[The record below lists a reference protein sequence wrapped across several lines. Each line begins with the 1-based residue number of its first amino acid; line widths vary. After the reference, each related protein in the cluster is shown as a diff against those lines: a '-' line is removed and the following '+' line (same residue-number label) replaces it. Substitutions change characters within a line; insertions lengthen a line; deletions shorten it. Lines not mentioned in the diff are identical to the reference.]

1 MILVE
6 STGSFYVG
14 SAVSLSKRM
23 RDHVS
28 KLRRGNHPNKW
39 LQNTYT
45 KHGLDDFK
53 VCIVEYDILPE
64 TLLEREQ
71 VYLDRWYDNQ
81 VVCMNMCPTA
91 GNALG
96 RKHSEE
102 TKKKMSVAHKGKKA
116 STETLAKQ
124 SVAGKLSM
132 DKLLASGFDTNKF
145 ANKGDKHPMHGKKH
159 SEESIAKM
167 SASSKGV
174 PNEKNGKKVG
184 QYQEKNGELIATFV
198 SACEAGRKYR
208 IRPNGIT
215 RSIKSNFKTR
225 AGGFFWAHLLNS
237 E

>member
-1 MILVE
+1 
-6 STGSFYVG
+6 
-14 SAVSLSKRM
+14 
-23 RDHVS
+23 
-28 KLRRGNHPNKW
+28 
-39 LQNTYT
+39 
-45 KHGLDDFK
+45 
-53 VCIVEYDILPE
+53 
-64 TLLEREQ
+64 
-71 VYLDRWYDNQ
+71 
-81 VVCMNMCPTA
+81 MCPTA

-174 PNEKNGKKVG
+174 PNDKNGKKVG
-184 QYQEKNGELIATFV
+184 QFNLEGELLAIYISTADAERQTGIKHV
-198 SACEAGRKYR
+198 RQSALNNSGR
-208 IRPNGIT
+208 
-215 RSIKSNFKTR
+215 R
-225 AGGFFWAHLLNS
+225 AGGFLWKYLLI
-237 E
+237 

>member
-14 SAVSLSKRM
+14 SAVSLTKRM
-23 RDHVS
+23 RDHVN
-28 KLRRGNHPNKW
+28 KLKRGNHPNKW

-64 TLLEREQ
+64 TLLKREQ

-174 PNEKNGKKVG
+174 PNDKNGKKVG
-184 QYQEKNGELIATFV
+184 QFNLEGELLAIYISTADAERQTGIKHV
-198 SACEAGRKYR
+198 RQSALNNSGR
-208 IRPNGIT
+208 
-215 RSIKSNFKTR
+215 R
-225 AGGFFWAHLLNS
+225 AGGFLWKYLLI
-237 E
+237 

>member
-14 SAVSLSKRM
+14 SAVSFSKRM
-23 RDHVS
+23 RDHVN
-28 KLRRGNHPNKW
+28 KLKRGNHPNKW

-64 TLLEREQ
+64 TLLKREQ

-174 PNEKNGKKVG
+174 PNDKNGKKVG
-184 QYQEKNGELIATFV
+184 QFNLEGELLAIYISTADAERQTGIKHV
-198 SACEAGRKYR
+198 RQSALNNSGR
-208 IRPNGIT
+208 
-215 RSIKSNFKTR
+215 R
-225 AGGFFWAHLLNS
+225 AGGFLWKYLLI
-237 E
+237 

>member
-14 SAVSLSKRM
+14 SAVSLTKRM
-23 RDHVS
+23 RDHVN
-28 KLRRGNHPNKW
+28 KLKRGNHPNKW

-53 VCIVEYDILPE
+53 VCIVEYDILPK

-174 PNEKNGKKVG
+174 PNDKNGKKVG
-184 QYQEKNGELIATFV
+184 QFNLEGELLAIYISTADAERQTGIKHV
-198 SACEAGRKYR
+198 RQSALNNSGR
-208 IRPNGIT
+208 
-215 RSIKSNFKTR
+215 R
-225 AGGFFWAHLLNS
+225 AGGFLWKYLLI
-237 E
+237 